1 VRRTIPEFDTDAIGS
16 RDPLLSSGNRLVSA
30 KVASMFLG
38 CSPRS
43 LRRLRVKLGLVPV
56 RLGRRCLYRESD
68 LRAVAG
74 NLYAPETSEMEK

>member
-16 RDPLLSSGNRLVSA
+16 RDPLLASGNRLVSA

-56 RLGRRCLYRESD
+56 RMGRLCLYREAD
-68 LRAVAG
+68 LQAVART
-74 NLYAPETSEMEK
+74 LYDRETSEMEK